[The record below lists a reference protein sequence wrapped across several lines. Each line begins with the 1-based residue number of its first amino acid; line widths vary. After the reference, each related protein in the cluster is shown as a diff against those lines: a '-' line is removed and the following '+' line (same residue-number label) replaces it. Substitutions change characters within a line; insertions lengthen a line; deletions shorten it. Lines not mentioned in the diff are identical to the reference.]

1 MIKLKKGKRFTRE
14 NGAPPPARAPLSL
27 ALPPPPPLAKLSIA
41 SIVDY
46 FASVASVKLRA
57 RSGAYRLFVFLP
69 RFYLPLVLS
78 LLSPLVS
85 PPVFTALRVD
95 VRTPIVLDG
104 VRTPCILCSCVCSGS
119 SSNRAPSCSRW
130 RIGREGG
137 RERVRAS
144 PSVALFVSR

>member
-1 MIKLKKGKRFTRE
+1 MTPIRHTTCVDRMIKLKKGKRFTRE
-14 NGAPPPARAPLSL
+14 NGASPPARAPLSL
-27 ALPPPPPLAKLSIA
+27 ALPPPSPLAKLSIA

-46 FASVASVKLRA
+46 FASVASVELRA

-78 LLSPLVS
+78 LPSLSPLVS
-85 PPVFTALRVD
+85 PPVFAALRVD

-119 SSNRAPSCSRW
+119 SSNRAPSCSR
-130 RIGREGG
+130 
-137 RERVRAS
+137 
-144 PSVALFVSR
+144 